1 MEKDKKGIDTFKN
14 WLLARD
20 SSSRISTEPSYHS
33 FLESS
38 ENTSRT
44 RSQVMDLFDAITSTS
59 QYRKL
64 NRFFDY
70 GLFKDANSGNIQI
83 TIKNKDMMKPF
94 GEFIECLNPS
104 KWGIKN
110 IIKIILDPDI
120 KETIFNTDPQGSSP
134 GIQILECRIPSSYTD
149 SQIIEESLKVI
160 SRWIEISD
168 FGEDYNTDF
177 FKWWM
182 NRILFENQKYDTF
195 PEKFQ
200 SAIIE
205 WMKQAP
211 EDDVRE
217 AYLSILNNSIR
228 EDIKRNFTETGTK
241 DIIDHINW
249 GLKEFNINVEGVKK
263 GFSVINRYKK

>member
-1 MEKDKKGIDTFKN
+1 MKKNKKRIDTFKN

-38 ENTSRT
+38 DNTDRT
-44 RSQVMDLFDAITSTS
+44 RSQVMDLFDAITSTT
-59 QYRKL
+59 QYKKL
-64 NRFFDY
+64 NRFFNY
-70 GLFKDANSGNIQI
+70 GLYKDANSGKMFLDIG
-83 TIKNKDMMKPF
+83 KKDILRPI
-94 GEFIECLNPS
+94 GEFIECLGPS

-110 IIKIILDPDI
+110 RIMIVFNPTIQKASFDTYSDPGG
-120 KETIFNTDPQGSSP
+120 NG
-134 GIQILECRIPSSYTD
+134 LECRIPSSYTD
-149 SQIIEESLKVI
+149 SQIIEESLKAI
-160 SRWIEISD
+160 SHWIEISD

-182 NRILFENQKYDTF
+182 NRILFENEKYDTF

-205 WMKQAP
+205 WMKKAP
-211 EDDVRE
+211 ADQVRE
-217 AYLSILNNSIR
+217 AYLSILNNSVR
-228 EDIKRNFTETGTK
+228 DDIKRNFTENGTK

-249 GLKEFNINVEGVKK
+249 GLKEFNINVKDVKK
-263 GFSVINRYKK
+263 GFGVINRYKK